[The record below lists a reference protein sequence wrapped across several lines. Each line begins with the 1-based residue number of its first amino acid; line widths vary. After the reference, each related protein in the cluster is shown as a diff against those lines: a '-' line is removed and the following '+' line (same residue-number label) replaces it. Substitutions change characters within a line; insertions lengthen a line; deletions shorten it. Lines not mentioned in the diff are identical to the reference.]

1 MKMRIK
7 SVKLVKDGYE
17 GVKVEYIDTIEK
29 MGTKYDVYKNDK
41 YTHPISEALEDSFE
55 KLKIHLLKLVRCW
68 SSSWDHAIDRENW
81 KIDKQVKERE
91 NVSMNEIIGLLSD
104 FSVTSIVYNGE
115 QFSMNGKMKSV
126 DNRDIIFSTGI
137 IKPETDYDYY
147 VDCVEL
153 IEELYTATEDYI
165 NKEFVR
171 VPTGIENG
179 ITELVSK
186 NPERYKETTVTSMPF
201 YDL

>member
-1 MKMRIK
+1 MRIK

-29 MGTKYDVYKNDK
+29 MGIKYDVYKDHK
-41 YTHPISEALEDSFE
+41 YTHPISEELEDSFE

-68 SSSWDHAIDRENW
+68 SSSWNHTIDRENW
-81 KIDKQVKERE
+81 KIDKQAKERE

-126 DNRDIIFSTGI
+126 DNRDIIFSTGG
-137 IKPETDYDYY
+137 IKPETDYDHYA
-147 VDCVEL
+147 DCVEL
-153 IEELYTATEDYI
+153 IKELYNRTEDYI

-171 VPTGIENG
+171 VPTEAENG
-179 ITELVSK
+179 VAELVSK
-186 NPERYKETTVTSMPF
+186 NPERYEETTVTSMPF

>member
-1 MKMRIK
+1 MRIK

-41 YTHPISEALEDSFE
+41 YTHPINESLEGSLE
-55 KLKIHLLKLVRCW
+55 GLKIHLLKLVRCW
-68 SSSWDHAIDRENW
+68 SSSWNYTIDHDNW
-81 KIDKQVKERE
+81 KIDKQAKEKE

-104 FSVTSIVYNGE
+104 LSVTSVVYNGE
-115 QFSMNGKMKSV
+115 QFSLSGKIKSV

-137 IKPETDYDYY
+137 IRPETDYDYY
-147 VDCVEL
+147 ADCVEL
-153 IEELYTATEDYI
+153 IKTVYTATEDYI

-171 VPTGIENG
+171 VPTGAENG
-179 ITELVSK
+179 IAELVSK
-186 NPERYKETTVTSMPF
+186 NPKEYEETTVTSVPF